1 MNKTQK
7 CAWFC
12 LTLTMLLL
20 IFSVIVYGGIV
31 AVGKPTRITGGL
43 FYILFLIIAL
53 CFRILL
59 WKKQSPVE
67 VDLDERDQLIK
78 RRAVFACYISLCGLL
93 IAACTIPWFI
103 VGPEGSIPVCVLP
116 ATLFGVF
123 IIIML
128 VHSVAILI
136 QYGWGAKR
144 SELKN

>member
-7 CAWFC
+7 CAWLC

-20 IFSVIVYGGIV
+20 IFSVIVYGGII
-31 AVGKPTRITGGL
+31 AVGKPTRITSGL

-59 WKKQSPVE
+59 WKKQSAVE

-78 RRAVFACYISLCGLL
+78 RRAVFACYISLWALL

-123 IIIML
+123 IIVML
-128 VHSVAILI
+128 VYSVAVLV
-136 QYGWGAKR
+136 QYGRRGKGEK
-144 SELKN
+144 S